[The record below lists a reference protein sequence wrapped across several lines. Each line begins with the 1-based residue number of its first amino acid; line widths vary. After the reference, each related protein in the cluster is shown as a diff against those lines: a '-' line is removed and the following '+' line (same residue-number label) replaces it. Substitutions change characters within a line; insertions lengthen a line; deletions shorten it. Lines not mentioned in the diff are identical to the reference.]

1 MSNARGV
8 NARGALGRY
17 GEELAARRLT
27 EAGMTVLE
35 RNWRCGRTGEID
47 IVARDG
53 DALVVCEVK
62 TRRAGAFEHP
72 MAAVTPTKADRLR
85 GLARTLAAGT
95 RRGPTGRRPH
105 RRRGRRPPRAR
116 RTRRGAR
123 TGGGLMGFA
132 RTCSVALVGVEGVIV
147 EVQAD
152 LEPGV
157 AAFTLV
163 GLPDKS
169 LTESKDRVRAA
180 VVNSGAE
187 WPQKKLTV
195 GLSPASV
202 PKAGSGFDL
211 AVACAVL
218 GASER
223 IDPRMLSD
231 IVMIGELGL
240 DGRVRPVRG
249 ILPAVLAAAEAGYE
263 QVVVPECAAAEASL
277 VPGVS
282 VLGVRTLRQLIAVL
296 ADEPVPDEEP
306 DEGRPDPLMAGLRLP
321 GTGAA
326 TGMHTVGAA
335 QQDQGH
341 DLADVVGQLAAR
353 TAVEVAAA
361 GGHHLF
367 LEGPPGAGKTML
379 AERLPAIL
387 PSLAKEES
395 LEVTAVHSV
404 AGLLPAGKP
413 LVDVPPYCA
422 PHHSAT
428 MQALVGGGQGV
439 ARPGAVS
446 LAHRG
451 VLFLDETP
459 EFSSQALDALR
470 QPLEAGHVVIA
481 RSAGVV
487 RFPAKF
493 LMVLAANPCPCGR
506 FSRTDDLCECPPA
519 AIRRYQ
525 ARLSGPLLDRVDL
538 RVEVDRVTRSEL
550 SQSAARG
557 ESTAVVA
564 ERVRAARERAA
575 LRLAGTLWR
584 TNSEVPG
591 RELRSRWHAAP
602 GAMDEAERSLERGLL
617 TARGLDRVLRVAW
630 TIADLVGHDR
640 PDAADVNLALQL
652 RTGVPRGM
660 PMAIGALT

>member
-1 MSNARGV
+1 
-8 NARGALGRY
+8 
-17 GEELAARRLT
+17 
-27 EAGMTVLE
+27 
-35 RNWRCGRTGEID
+35 
-47 IVARDG
+47 
-53 DALVVCEVK
+53 
-62 TRRAGAFEHP
+62 
-72 MAAVTPTKADRLR
+72 
-85 GLARTLAAGT
+85 
-95 RRGPTGRRPH
+95 
-105 RRRGRRPPRAR
+105 
-116 RTRRGAR
+116 
-123 TGGGLMGFA
+123 
-132 RTCSVALVGVEGVIV
+132 
-147 EVQAD
+147 
-152 LEPGV
+152 
-157 AAFTLV
+157 
-163 GLPDKS
+163 
-169 LTESKDRVRAA
+169 
-180 VVNSGAE
+180 
-187 WPQKKLTV
+187 
-195 GLSPASV
+195 
-202 PKAGSGFDL
+202 
-211 AVACAVL
+211 
-218 GASER
+218 
-223 IDPRMLSD
+223 
-231 IVMIGELGL
+231 
-240 DGRVRPVRG
+240 VRPVRG
-249 ILPAVLAAAEAGYE
+249 ILPAVLAAADAGYE

-282 VLGVRTLRQLIAVL
+282 VLGVRSLRQLIAIL

-306 DEGRPDPLMAGLRLP
+306 DEPGRPDPLLAGLRVP

-326 TGMHTVGAA
+326 TGMHSMGAA

-341 DLADVVGQLAAR
+341 DLADVVGQLSAR
-353 TAVEVAAA
+353 TAVEVSAA

-379 AERLPAIL
+379 AERLPAVL
-387 PSLAKEES
+387 PELTRQES

-404 AGLLPAGKP
+404 AGLLPPGKP
-413 LVDVPPYCA
+413 LVGAAPYCA

-428 MQALVGGGQGV
+428 MQALVGGGVGV

-446 LAHRG
+446 LSHRG

-506 FSRTDDLCECPPA
+506 FSQTDDFCECPPA

-550 SQSAARG
+550 TGLGARG

-564 ERVRAARERAA
+564 ARVRAARERAA
-575 LRLAGTLWR
+575 ARLVGTPWR

-591 RELRSRWHAAP
+591 RELRSRWHAVS
-602 GAMDEAERSLERGLL
+602 GAMDEAERNLERGVL

-630 TIADLVGHDR
+630 TVADLVGHDR
-640 PDAADVNLALQL
+640 PDATDVALALQL
-652 RTGVPRGM
+652 RTGVPRGV

>member
-1 MSNARGV
+1 
-8 NARGALGRY
+8 
-17 GEELAARRLT
+17 
-27 EAGMTVLE
+27 
-35 RNWRCGRTGEID
+35 
-47 IVARDG
+47 
-53 DALVVCEVK
+53 
-62 TRRAGAFEHP
+62 
-72 MAAVTPTKADRLR
+72 
-85 GLARTLAAGT
+85 
-95 RRGPTGRRPH
+95 
-105 RRRGRRPPRAR
+105 
-116 RTRRGAR
+116 
-123 TGGGLMGFA
+123 MGFA
-132 RTCSVALVGVEGVIV
+132 RTCSVALVGVEGVVV

-169 LTESKDRVRAA
+169 LTESRDRVRAA
-180 VVNSGAE
+180 VVNSGGE

-223 IDPRMLSD
+223 IDPRVLAD

-249 ILPAVLAAAEAGYE
+249 ILPAVLAAADAGYE

-306 DEGRPDPLMAGLRLP
+306 DEPGRPDPLLAGLRVP

-326 TGMHTVGAA
+326 TGMHSSGAA
-335 QQDQGH
+335 QQDHGH
-341 DLADVVGQLAAR
+341 DLADVVGQISAR
-353 TAVEVAAA
+353 CAVEVAAA

-379 AERLPAIL
+379 AERLPAVL
-387 PSLAKEES
+387 PRLAREES

-404 AGLLPAGKP
+404 AGLLPPGKP
-413 LVDVPPYCA
+413 LIDVAPYCA

-428 MQALVGGGQGV
+428 MQALVGGGAGV

-446 LAHRG
+446 LSHRG

-459 EFSSQALDALR
+459 EFTSRALDALR

-506 FSRTDDLCECPPA
+506 FSQTDDFCECPPS

-538 RVEVDRVTRSEL
+538 RVQVDRVTRDQL
-550 SQSAARG
+550 AARGARG

-564 ERVRAARERAA
+564 DRVRAARERATM
-575 LRLAGTLWR
+575 RFAGTPWR
-584 TNSEVPG
+584 TNSDVPG
-591 RELRSRWHAAP
+591 RELRSRWHAVS
-602 GAMDEAERSLERGLL
+602 GAMDEAERNLERGVL

-630 TIADLVGHDR
+630 TVADLAGHDR
-640 PDAADVNLALQL
+640 PDATDVALALQL
-652 RTGVPRGM
+652 RTGVPRGV

>member
-1 MSNARGV
+1 
-8 NARGALGRY
+8 
-17 GEELAARRLT
+17 
-27 EAGMTVLE
+27 
-35 RNWRCGRTGEID
+35 
-47 IVARDG
+47 
-53 DALVVCEVK
+53 
-62 TRRAGAFEHP
+62 
-72 MAAVTPTKADRLR
+72 
-85 GLARTLAAGT
+85 
-95 RRGPTGRRPH
+95 
-105 RRRGRRPPRAR
+105 
-116 RTRRGAR
+116 
-123 TGGGLMGFA
+123 MGFA
-132 RTCSVALVGVEGVIV
+132 RTCSVALVGVEGVVV

-169 LTESKDRVRAA
+169 LTESRDRVRAA
-180 VVNSGAE
+180 VVNSGGE

-223 IDPRMLSD
+223 VDPRVLAD

-249 ILPAVLAAAEAGYE
+249 ILPAVLAAADAGYE
-263 QVVVPECAAAEASL
+263 QVVVPECTAAEASL

-282 VLGVRTLRQLIAVL
+282 VLGVRSLRQLIAVL
-296 ADEPVPDEEP
+296 ADEPVPEEAP
-306 DEGRPDPLMAGLRLP
+306 DEQGRPDPLLAGLRVP

-326 TGMHTVGAA
+326 TGMHCAGAA
-335 QQDQGH
+335 RHGRDHGH
-341 DLADVVGQLAAR
+341 DLADVVGQIPAR

-379 AERLPAIL
+379 AERLPALL
-387 PSLAKEES
+387 PRLGRTES

-404 AGLLPAGKP
+404 AGLLPPGKP
-413 LVDVPPYCA
+413 LIDVAPYCA

-428 MQALVGGGQGV
+428 MQALVGGGPGI

-446 LAHRG
+446 LSHRG
-451 VLFLDETP
+451 VLFLDEAP
-459 EFSSQALDALR
+459 EFGSRALDALR

-487 RFPAKF
+487 RFPAEF

-506 FSRTDDLCECPPA
+506 FSRRDTVCECPPA

-538 RVEVDRVTRSEL
+538 RVEVDPVTRADL
-550 SQSAARG
+550 MGGGARG
-557 ESTAVVA
+557 EPTRTVA
-564 ERVRAARERAA
+564 DRVRAARDRAA
-575 LRLAGTLWR
+575 ARLAGTPWR

-591 RELRSRWHAAP
+591 RELRSRWRAAS
-602 GAMDEAERSLERGLL
+602 GAMDEAERHLERGVV

-630 TIADLVGHDR
+630 TVADLVGHER
-640 PDAADVNLALQL
+640 PDATDVALALQL
-652 RTGVPRGM
+652 RTGIPRGV
-660 PMAIGALT
+660 PMALGVSA

>member
-1 MSNARGV
+1 
-8 NARGALGRY
+8 
-17 GEELAARRLT
+17 
-27 EAGMTVLE
+27 
-35 RNWRCGRTGEID
+35 
-47 IVARDG
+47 
-53 DALVVCEVK
+53 
-62 TRRAGAFEHP
+62 
-72 MAAVTPTKADRLR
+72 
-85 GLARTLAAGT
+85 
-95 RRGPTGRRPH
+95 
-105 RRRGRRPPRAR
+105 
-116 RTRRGAR
+116 
-123 TGGGLMGFA
+123 MGFA
-132 RTCSVALVGVEGVIV
+132 RTCSVALVGVEGVVV
-147 EVQAD
+147 EVQAG

-169 LTESKDRVRAA
+169 LTESRDRVRAA
-180 VVNSGAE
+180 VVNSGGE

-218 GASER
+218 GAAER
-223 IDPRMLSD
+223 IDPRVLAD

-249 ILPAVLAAAEAGYE
+249 ILPAVLAAADAGYD

-282 VLGVRTLRQLIAVL
+282 VLGVRSLRQLVAVL
-296 ADEPVPDEEP
+296 TEEPVPEEEP
-306 DEGRPDPLMAGLRLP
+306 GEQGRPGPLLAGLRVP

-326 TGMHTVGAA
+326 TGMHSVGAA
-335 QQDQGH
+335 QHEPDH
-341 DLADVVGQLAAR
+341 DLADVVGQTSAR

-361 GGHHLF
+361 GGHHLL

-379 AERLPAIL
+379 AERLPAVL
-387 PSLAKEES
+387 PRLTREES

-404 AGLLPAGKP
+404 AGLLPPGKP
-413 LVDVPPYCA
+413 LIDVAPYCA

-428 MQALVGGGQGV
+428 MQSLVGGGPGI

-451 VLFLDETP
+451 VLFLDEAP
-459 EFSSQALDALR
+459 EFHSQTLDALR
-470 QPLEAGHVVIA
+470 QPLESGHVVIA

-487 RFPAKF
+487 RFPARF

-506 FSRTDDLCECPPA
+506 FSQRDSLCECPPS

-525 ARLSGPLLDRVDL
+525 SRLSGPLLDRVDL
-538 RVEVDRVTRSEL
+538 RVEVDPVTRAQL
-550 SQSAARG
+550 TDPHARG
-557 ESTAVVA
+557 ESTATVA
-564 ERVRAARERAA
+564 GRVRTARERAA
-575 LRLAGTLWR
+575 ARLAGTPWR

-591 RELRSRWHAAP
+591 RELRSRYHPVP
-602 GAMDEAERSLERGLL
+602 GAMDEAERSLERGVL
-617 TARGLDRVLRVAW
+617 TARGIDRVLRVAW
-630 TIADLVGHDR
+630 TVADLVGHDR
-640 PDAADVNLALQL
+640 PDATDVAVALQL
-652 RTGVPRGM
+652 RTGVPRGV

>member
-1 MSNARGV
+1 
-8 NARGALGRY
+8 
-17 GEELAARRLT
+17 
-27 EAGMTVLE
+27 
-35 RNWRCGRTGEID
+35 
-47 IVARDG
+47 
-53 DALVVCEVK
+53 
-62 TRRAGAFEHP
+62 
-72 MAAVTPTKADRLR
+72 
-85 GLARTLAAGT
+85 
-95 RRGPTGRRPH
+95 
-105 RRRGRRPPRAR
+105 
-116 RTRRGAR
+116 
-123 TGGGLMGFA
+123 MGFA
-132 RTCSVALVGVEGVIV
+132 RTCSVALVGVEGVVV

-169 LTESKDRVRAA
+169 LTESRDRVRAA
-180 VVNSGAE
+180 VVNSGGE

-218 GASER
+218 GAAER
-223 IDPRMLSD
+223 IDPRVLAD

-249 ILPAVLAAAEAGYE
+249 ILPAVLAAADAGYE

-282 VLGVRTLRQLIAVL
+282 VLGVRSLRQLIAVL
-296 ADEPVPDEEP
+296 ADEPVPAEEP
-306 DEGRPDPLMAGLRLP
+306 DQQGRPDPLLAGLRVP

-326 TGMHTVGAA
+326 TGMRSVGAA
-335 QQDQGH
+335 QQDAGH
-341 DLADVVGQLAAR
+341 DLADVVGQISAR
-353 TAVEVAAA
+353 TAVEVSAA

-379 AERLPAIL
+379 AERLPAVL
-387 PSLAKEES
+387 PPLTRQDS

-404 AGLLPAGKP
+404 AGLLPPGKP
-413 LVDVPPYCA
+413 LIDVAPYCA

-428 MQALVGGGQGV
+428 MQALVGGGPGV

-451 VLFLDETP
+451 VLFLDEAP
-459 EFSSQALDALR
+459 EFSGHTLDALR

-487 RFPAKF
+487 RFPARF

-506 FSRTDDLCECPPA
+506 FSQRDILCECPPS

-538 RVEVDRVTRSEL
+538 RVEVDPVSRSEL
-550 SQSAARG
+550 AHRGAGG
-557 ESTAVVA
+557 ESTATVA
-564 ERVRAARERAA
+564 ARVLAARERAA
-575 LRLAGTLWR
+575 ARLAGTPWR

-591 RELRSRWHAAP
+591 RELRSRWQAAG
-602 GAMDEAERSLERGLL
+602 GAMDEAERNLERGVL
-617 TARGLDRVLRVAW
+617 TVRGLDRVLRVAW
-630 TIADLVGHDR
+630 TVADLVGHDR
-640 PDAADVNLALQL
+640 PDATDVALALQL
-652 RTGVPRGM
+652 RTGVPRGV

>member
-1 MSNARGV
+1 
-8 NARGALGRY
+8 
-17 GEELAARRLT
+17 
-27 EAGMTVLE
+27 
-35 RNWRCGRTGEID
+35 
-47 IVARDG
+47 
-53 DALVVCEVK
+53 
-62 TRRAGAFEHP
+62 
-72 MAAVTPTKADRLR
+72 
-85 GLARTLAAGT
+85 
-95 RRGPTGRRPH
+95 
-105 RRRGRRPPRAR
+105 
-116 RTRRGAR
+116 
-123 TGGGLMGFA
+123 MGFA
-132 RTCSVALVGVEGVIV
+132 RTCSVALVGVEGVVV

-169 LTESKDRVRAA
+169 LTESRDRVRAA
-180 VVNSGAE
+180 VVNSGGE

-223 IDPRMLSD
+223 IDPRVLAD

-249 ILPAVLAAAEAGYE
+249 ILPAVLAAADSGYE

-282 VLGVRTLRQLIAVL
+282 VLGVRSLRQLIAIL
-296 ADEPVPDEEP
+296 ADEPVPHEEP
-306 DEGRPDPLMAGLRLP
+306 DEPGRPDPLLAGLRVP

-326 TGMHTVGAA
+326 TGMHSAGAA
-335 QQDQGH
+335 QQDHGH
-341 DLADVVGQLAAR
+341 DLADVVGQMSAR

-379 AERLPAIL
+379 AERLPAVL
-387 PSLAKEES
+387 PRLAREES

-404 AGLLPAGKP
+404 AGLLPPGKP
-413 LVDVPPYCA
+413 LIDVAPYCA

-428 MQALVGGGQGV
+428 MQALVGGGPGI

-446 LAHRG
+446 LSHRG

-459 EFSSQALDALR
+459 EFNTQALDALR

-506 FSRTDDLCECPPA
+506 FSQTDDFCECPPS

-538 RVEVDRVTRSEL
+538 RVQVDRVTRDQL
-550 SQSAARG
+550 AQRDARG
-557 ESTAVVA
+557 ESTQVVA
-564 ERVRAARERAA
+564 DRVRAARERAA
-575 LRLAGTLWR
+575 TRFAGTPWR
-584 TNSEVPG
+584 TNSDVPG
-591 RELRSRWHAAP
+591 RELRSRWHAVS
-602 GAMDEAERSLERGLL
+602 GAMDGAERNLERGVL

-630 TIADLVGHDR
+630 TVADLVGHDR
-640 PDAADVNLALQL
+640 PDATDVALALQL
-652 RTGVPRGM
+652 RTGVPRGV

>member
-1 MSNARGV
+1 
-8 NARGALGRY
+8 
-17 GEELAARRLT
+17 
-27 EAGMTVLE
+27 
-35 RNWRCGRTGEID
+35 
-47 IVARDG
+47 
-53 DALVVCEVK
+53 
-62 TRRAGAFEHP
+62 
-72 MAAVTPTKADRLR
+72 
-85 GLARTLAAGT
+85 
-95 RRGPTGRRPH
+95 
-105 RRRGRRPPRAR
+105 
-116 RTRRGAR
+116 
-123 TGGGLMGFA
+123 MGFA
-132 RTCSVALVGVEGVIV
+132 RTCAVALVGVEGVVV

-169 LTESKDRVRAA
+169 LTESRDRVRAA
-180 VVNSGAE
+180 VVNSGGE

-223 IDPRMLSD
+223 IDPRVLAD

-249 ILPAVLAAAEAGYE
+249 ILPAVLAAADAGYE
-263 QVVVPECAAAEASL
+263 QVVVPECAVAEASL

-282 VLGVRTLRQLIAVL
+282 VLGIRSLRQLIAVL
-296 ADEPVPDEEP
+296 ADEPVPEEEP
-306 DEGRPDPLMAGLRLP
+306 DELGRPDPLLAGLRVP

-326 TGMHTVGAA
+326 TGMHSLGAA
-335 QQDQGH
+335 QHEHDY
-341 DLADVVGQLAAR
+341 DLADVVGQTSAR

-379 AERLPAIL
+379 AERLPAVL
-387 PSLAKEES
+387 PPLRREES

-404 AGLLPAGKP
+404 AGLLPPGKP
-413 LVDVPPYCA
+413 LIDVAPYCA

-428 MQALVGGGQGV
+428 MQSLVGGGPGI

-451 VLFLDETP
+451 VLFLDEAP
-459 EFSSQALDALR
+459 EFHSQTLDALR

-487 RFPAKF
+487 RFPARF

-506 FSRTDDLCECPPA
+506 FSQRDSLCDCPPS

-538 RVEVDRVTRSEL
+538 RVEVDPVTRAQLAEPGT
-550 SQSAARG
+550 RG
-557 ESTAVVA
+557 ESTATVA
-564 ERVRAARERAA
+564 DRVRAARERAA
-575 LRLAGTLWR
+575 ARLAGTPWR
-584 TNSEVPG
+584 TNSEIPG
-591 RELRSRWHAAP
+591 RDLRGRWHARP
-602 GAMDEAERSLERGLL
+602 GAMDDAERNLERGVL

-630 TIADLVGHDR
+630 TVADLVGHDR
-640 PDAADVNLALQL
+640 PDATDVALALQL
-652 RTGVPRGM
+652 RTGVPRGV

>member
-1 MSNARGV
+1 
-8 NARGALGRY
+8 
-17 GEELAARRLT
+17 
-27 EAGMTVLE
+27 
-35 RNWRCGRTGEID
+35 
-47 IVARDG
+47 
-53 DALVVCEVK
+53 
-62 TRRAGAFEHP
+62 
-72 MAAVTPTKADRLR
+72 MA
-85 GLARTLAAGT
+85 
-95 RRGPTGRRPH
+95 
-105 RRRGRRPPRAR
+105 
-116 RTRRGAR
+116 
-123 TGGGLMGFA
+123 FA
-132 RTCSVALVGVEGVIV
+132 RTCSVALVGVEGVVV

-169 LTESKDRVRAA
+169 LTESRDRVRAA
-180 VVNSGAE
+180 VVNSGTA
-187 WPQKKLTV
+187 WPSKKLTV

-218 GASER
+218 GAAER
-223 IDPRMLSD
+223 IDPRVLAD

-249 ILPAVLAAAEAGYE
+249 ILPAVLAAADAGYE
-263 QVVVPECAAAEASL
+263 QVVVPECAAAEAAL

-282 VLGVRTLRQLIAVL
+282 VLGVRSLRQLIAVL
-296 ADEPVPDEEP
+296 TEEPVPDETP
-306 DEGRPDPLMAGLRLP
+306 DEQGRPDPLLAGLRVP

-326 TGMHTVGAA
+326 TGMHSIGATHH
-335 QQDQGH
+335 DHDH
-341 DLADVVGQLAAR
+341 DLADVVGQISAR

-379 AERLPAIL
+379 AERLPAVL
-387 PSLAKEES
+387 PRLTREAS

-404 AGLLPAGKP
+404 AGLLPPGKP
-413 LVDVPPYCA
+413 LIDVAPYCA

-428 MQALVGGGQGV
+428 MQSLVGGGPGA

-451 VLFLDETP
+451 VLFLDEAP
-459 EFSSQALDALR
+459 EFHSQTLDALR
-470 QPLEAGHVVIA
+470 QPLESGHVVIA

-487 RFPAKF
+487 RFPARF

-506 FSRTDDLCECPPA
+506 LSLRDSLCECPPS

-525 ARLSGPLLDRVDL
+525 SRLSGPLLDRVDL
-538 RVEVDRVTRSEL
+538 RVEVDPVTRAQLTEPG
-550 SQSAARG
+550 ARG
-557 ESTAVVA
+557 ESTATVA
-564 ERVRAARERAA
+564 DRVRQARERAA
-575 LRLAGTLWR
+575 TRLTGTPWR

-591 RELRSRWHAAP
+591 RELRSRYHAAA
-602 GAMDEAERSLERGLL
+602 GAMDEAERNLERGVL
-617 TARGLDRVLRVAW
+617 TARGIDRVLRVAW
-630 TIADLVGHDR
+630 TVADLVGHDR
-640 PDAADVNLALQL
+640 PDATDVALALQL
-652 RTGVPRGM
+652 RTGVPRGV

>member
-1 MSNARGV
+1 
-8 NARGALGRY
+8 
-17 GEELAARRLT
+17 
-27 EAGMTVLE
+27 
-35 RNWRCGRTGEID
+35 
-47 IVARDG
+47 
-53 DALVVCEVK
+53 
-62 TRRAGAFEHP
+62 
-72 MAAVTPTKADRLR
+72 MA
-85 GLARTLAAGT
+85 
-95 RRGPTGRRPH
+95 
-105 RRRGRRPPRAR
+105 
-116 RTRRGAR
+116 
-123 TGGGLMGFA
+123 FA
-132 RTCSVALVGVEGVIV
+132 RTCSVALVGVEGVVV

-169 LTESKDRVRAA
+169 LSESRDRVRAA

-218 GASER
+218 GAAER
-223 IDPRMLSD
+223 IDPRVLAD

-249 ILPAVLAAAEAGYE
+249 ILPAVLAAADAGYD
-263 QVVVPECAAAEASL
+263 QVVVPECAAAEAAL

-282 VLGVRTLRQLIAVL
+282 VLGVRSLRQLIAVL
-296 ADEPVPDEEP
+296 AEEPVPEEAP
-306 DEGRPDPLMAGLRLP
+306 DEPGRPDPLLAGLRVP

-326 TGMHTVGAA
+326 TGMHSLGAA
-335 QQDQGH
+335 QHESEH
-341 DLADVVGQLAAR
+341 DLADVIGQTAAR

-379 AERLPAIL
+379 AERLPAVL
-387 PSLAKEES
+387 PRLTREES

-404 AGLLPAGKP
+404 AGLLPPGKP
-413 LVDVPPYCA
+413 LIDVAPYCA

-428 MQALVGGGQGV
+428 MQSLVGGGPGI

-451 VLFLDETP
+451 VLFLDEAP
-459 EFSSQALDALR
+459 EFHSQNLDALR
-470 QPLEAGHVVIA
+470 QPLESGHVVIA

-487 RFPAKF
+487 RFPARF

-506 FSRTDDLCECPPA
+506 FSQRDALCECPPS

-538 RVEVDRVTRSEL
+538 RVEVDPVSRAQLT
-550 SQSAARG
+550 APGARG
-557 ESTAVVA
+557 ESTATVA
-564 ERVRAARERAA
+564 DRVRQARERTAA
-575 LRLAGTLWR
+575 RLAGTPWR

-591 RELRSRWHAAP
+591 RELRSRFQAVT
-602 GAMDEAERSLERGLL
+602 GAMDEAERSLERGVL
-617 TARGLDRVLRVAW
+617 TARGIDRVLRVAW
-630 TIADLVGHDR
+630 TVADLVGHDR
-640 PDAADVNLALQL
+640 PDAADVALALHL
-652 RTGVPRGM
+652 RTGVPRGV
-660 PMAIGALT
+660 PTAIGALT

>member
-1 MSNARGV
+1 
-8 NARGALGRY
+8 
-17 GEELAARRLT
+17 
-27 EAGMTVLE
+27 
-35 RNWRCGRTGEID
+35 
-47 IVARDG
+47 
-53 DALVVCEVK
+53 
-62 TRRAGAFEHP
+62 
-72 MAAVTPTKADRLR
+72 
-85 GLARTLAAGT
+85 
-95 RRGPTGRRPH
+95 
-105 RRRGRRPPRAR
+105 
-116 RTRRGAR
+116 
-123 TGGGLMGFA
+123 MGFA
-132 RTCSVALVGVEGVIV
+132 RTCAVTLVGVEGVVV

-169 LTESKDRVRAA
+169 LTESRDRVRAA
-180 VVNSGAE
+180 VVNSGGE

-202 PKAGSGFDL
+202 PKAGSGFDI

-218 GASER
+218 GAAER
-223 IDPRMLSD
+223 IDPRVLAD
-231 IVMIGELGL
+231 LVMIGELGL

-249 ILPAVLAAAEAGYE
+249 ILPAVLAAADAGYE
-263 QVVVPECAAAEASL
+263 QVVVPECSAAEASL

-282 VLGVRTLRQLIAVL
+282 VLGIRSLRQLIAVL
-296 ADEPVPDEEP
+296 TDEPVPEETEEP
-306 DEGRPDPLMAGLRLP
+306 PGPEPLLAGLRAP
-321 GTGAA
+321 GTGADIGIHA
-326 TGMHTVGAA
+326 GGAH
-335 QQDQGH
+335 DHGH
-341 DLADVVGQLAAR
+341 DLADVVGQRSAR

-379 AERLPAIL
+379 AERLPSIL
-387 PSLAKEES
+387 PPLDRQAS

-404 AGLLPAGKP
+404 AGLLPPGKP
-413 LVDVPPYCA
+413 LIDTAPYCA

-428 MQALVGGGQGV
+428 MQALVGGGPGT

-446 LAHRG
+446 LSHRG

-459 EFSSQALDALR
+459 EFSSRALDALR

-487 RFPAKF
+487 RFPARF

-506 FSRTDDLCECPPA
+506 FSQTNDRCDCPPS

-538 RVEVDRVTRSEL
+538 RVEVDRVTRTEL
-550 SQSAARG
+550 TAAGVRG
-557 ESTAVVA
+557 ETTATVA
-564 ERVRAARERAA
+564 DRVRAARDRAA
-575 LRLAGTLWR
+575 TRLTGTPWR
-584 TNSEVPG
+584 SNSEIPG
-591 RELRSRWHAAP
+591 RELRSRWRAAP
-602 GAMDEAERSLERGLL
+602 GAMDDAERSLERGVL

-630 TIADLVGHDR
+630 TVADLAGHDR
-640 PDAADVNLALQL
+640 PDATDVALALQL
-652 RTGVPRGM
+652 RTGVPRGV
-660 PMAIGALT
+660 PMAIGAAV

>member
-1 MSNARGV
+1 
-8 NARGALGRY
+8 
-17 GEELAARRLT
+17 
-27 EAGMTVLE
+27 
-35 RNWRCGRTGEID
+35 
-47 IVARDG
+47 
-53 DALVVCEVK
+53 
-62 TRRAGAFEHP
+62 
-72 MAAVTPTKADRLR
+72 MA
-85 GLARTLAAGT
+85 
-95 RRGPTGRRPH
+95 
-105 RRRGRRPPRAR
+105 
-116 RTRRGAR
+116 
-123 TGGGLMGFA
+123 FA
-132 RTCSVALVGVEGVIV
+132 RTCSVALVGVEGVVV

-180 VVNSGAE
+180 VVNSGAA

-202 PKAGSGFDL
+202 PKSGSGFDL
-211 AVACAVL
+211 AVAAAVL
-218 GASER
+218 GAAER
-223 IDPRMLSD
+223 IDPRVLAD

-249 ILPAVLAAAEAGYE
+249 VLPAVLAAADAGYE

-282 VLGVRTLRQLIAVL
+282 VLGVRSLRQLIAVL
-296 ADEPVPDEEP
+296 ADEPVPDEER
-306 DEGRPDPLMAGLRLP
+306 DEQGRPDPLMAGLRVP

-326 TGMHTVGAA
+326 TGMHSVGAA
-335 QQDQGH
+335 QHDHGH
-341 DLADVVGQLAAR
+341 DLADVVGQTSAR

-387 PSLAKEES
+387 PRLGRQES

-404 AGLLPAGKP
+404 AGLLPPGKP
-413 LVDVPPYCA
+413 LIDVAPYCA

-428 MQALVGGGQGV
+428 MQALVGGGPGI

-446 LAHRG
+446 LSHRG

-459 EFSSQALDALR
+459 EFNSQALDALR

-506 FSRTDDLCECPPA
+506 FSQRDDLCECPPSA
-519 AIRRYQ
+519 VRRYQ

-538 RVEVDRVTRSEL
+538 RVEVDRVTRAQL
-550 SQSAARG
+550 TAGARG
-557 ESTAVVA
+557 EATAAVA
-564 ERVRAARERAA
+564 DRVRAARGRAA
-575 LRLAGTLWR
+575 ERLAGTPWR

-591 RELRSRWHAAP
+591 RELRSRWHAMP
-602 GAMDEAERSLERGLL
+602 GAMDEAERNLERGVL

-630 TIADLVGHDR
+630 TVADLVGHDR
-640 PDAADVNLALQL
+640 PDATDVALALQL
-652 RTGVPRGM
+652 RTGVPRGV
-660 PMAIGALT
+660 PMALGALT

>member
-1 MSNARGV
+1 
-8 NARGALGRY
+8 
-17 GEELAARRLT
+17 
-27 EAGMTVLE
+27 
-35 RNWRCGRTGEID
+35 
-47 IVARDG
+47 
-53 DALVVCEVK
+53 
-62 TRRAGAFEHP
+62 
-72 MAAVTPTKADRLR
+72 
-85 GLARTLAAGT
+85 
-95 RRGPTGRRPH
+95 
-105 RRRGRRPPRAR
+105 
-116 RTRRGAR
+116 
-123 TGGGLMGFA
+123 MGFA
-132 RTCSVALVGVEGVIV
+132 RTCSVALVGVEGVVV

-202 PKAGSGFDL
+202 PKAGSGFDV

-223 IDPRMLSD
+223 IDPRVLSD

-249 ILPAVLAAAEAGYE
+249 VLPAVLAAAEAGYE
-263 QVVVPECAAAEASL
+263 QVVVPECSAAEASL

-306 DEGRPDPLMAGLRLP
+306 DEGRPDPLLAGLRMP

-326 TGMHTVGAA
+326 TGMHTTGAA

-387 PSLAKEES
+387 PELGREES
-395 LEVTAVHSV
+395 LEVTAVHSI
-404 AGLLPAGKP
+404 AGLLPVGKP
-413 LVDVPPYCA
+413 LVDTAPYCA

-428 MQALVGGGQGV
+428 MQALVGGGQGI

-506 FSRTDDLCECPPA
+506 FSRTDDLCECPPSS
-519 AIRRYQ
+519 IRRYQ

-538 RVEVDRVTRSEL
+538 RVEIDRVTRSEL
-550 SQSAARG
+550 TQRGARG
-557 ESTAVVA
+557 ESTATVA
-564 ERVRAARERAA
+564 ARVRAARERAA
-575 LRLAGTLWR
+575 LRLAGTPWR
-584 TNSEVPG
+584 TNSEIPG

-602 GAMDEAERSLERGLL
+602 GAMDEAERSLERGIL

-630 TIADLVGHDR
+630 TISDLVGHER

-652 RTGVPRGM
+652 RTGVPRGV
-660 PMAIGALT
+660 PMAIGALV

>member
-1 MSNARGV
+1 
-8 NARGALGRY
+8 
-17 GEELAARRLT
+17 
-27 EAGMTVLE
+27 
-35 RNWRCGRTGEID
+35 
-47 IVARDG
+47 
-53 DALVVCEVK
+53 
-62 TRRAGAFEHP
+62 
-72 MAAVTPTKADRLR
+72 MA
-85 GLARTLAAGT
+85 
-95 RRGPTGRRPH
+95 
-105 RRRGRRPPRAR
+105 
-116 RTRRGAR
+116 
-123 TGGGLMGFA
+123 FA
-132 RTCSVALVGVEGVIV
+132 RTCSVALVGVEGVVV

-180 VVNSGAE
+180 VVNSGAA

-202 PKAGSGFDL
+202 PKSGSGFDL
-211 AVACAVL
+211 AVAAAVL
-218 GASER
+218 GAAER
-223 IDPRMLSD
+223 VDPRVLAD

-249 ILPAVLAAAEAGYE
+249 VLPAVLAAADAGYE

-282 VLGVRTLRQLIAVL
+282 VLGVRSLRQLIAVL
-296 ADEPVPDEEP
+296 ADEPVPEEEQDEQ
-306 DEGRPDPLMAGLRLP
+306 GRPDPLLAGLRVP

-326 TGMHTVGAA
+326 TGMHSIGAEH
-335 QQDQGH
+335 DHGH
-341 DLADVVGQLAAR
+341 DLADVVGQTSAR

-387 PSLAKEES
+387 PRLGRQES

-404 AGLLPAGKP
+404 AGLLPPGKP
-413 LVDVPPYCA
+413 LIDVAPYCA

-428 MQALVGGGQGV
+428 MQALVGGGQGI

-446 LAHRG
+446 LSHRG

-506 FSRTDDLCECPPA
+506 FSQRDDLCECPPS

-538 RVEVDRVTRSEL
+538 RVEVDRVTRTEL
-550 SQSAARG
+550 TAVGARG
-557 ESTAVVA
+557 ESTATVA
-564 ERVRAARERAA
+564 DRVRAARERAGE
-575 LRLAGTLWR
+575 RLAGTPWC

-591 RELRSRWHAAP
+591 RELRSRWYAVS
-602 GAMDEAERSLERGLL
+602 GAMDEAERNLERGVL

-630 TIADLVGHDR
+630 TVADLVGHDR
-640 PDAADVNLALQL
+640 PDATDVALALQL
-652 RTGVPRGM
+652 RTGVPRGV

>member
-1 MSNARGV
+1 
-8 NARGALGRY
+8 
-17 GEELAARRLT
+17 
-27 EAGMTVLE
+27 
-35 RNWRCGRTGEID
+35 
-47 IVARDG
+47 
-53 DALVVCEVK
+53 
-62 TRRAGAFEHP
+62 
-72 MAAVTPTKADRLR
+72 MA
-85 GLARTLAAGT
+85 
-95 RRGPTGRRPH
+95 
-105 RRRGRRPPRAR
+105 
-116 RTRRGAR
+116 
-123 TGGGLMGFA
+123 FA
-132 RTCSVALVGVEGVIV
+132 RTCSVALVGVEGVVV

-169 LTESKDRVRAA
+169 LSESRDRVRAA
-180 VVNSGAE
+180 VVNSGGS
-187 WPQKKLTV
+187 WPSKKLTV

-218 GASER
+218 GAAER
-223 IDPRMLSD
+223 IDPRVLAD

-249 ILPAVLAAAEAGYE
+249 ILPAVLAAADAGYE

-282 VLGVRTLRQLIAVL
+282 VLGIRSLRQLIAVL

-306 DEGRPDPLMAGLRLP
+306 DEPGRPDSLRAGLRAL
-321 GTGAA
+321 GAGAA
-326 TGMHTVGAA
+326 TGMQGVGVAHH
-335 QQDQGH
+335 DH
-341 DLADVVGQLAAR
+341 DLADVVGQRSAR

-379 AERLPAIL
+379 AERLPAVL
-387 PSLAKEES
+387 PRLGREES

-404 AGLLPAGKP
+404 AGLLPPGKP
-413 LVDVPPYCA
+413 LIDVAPYCA

-428 MQALVGGGQGV
+428 MQSLVGGGQGI

-451 VLFLDETP
+451 VLFLDEVP
-459 EFSSQALDALR
+459 EFRSQALDALR
-470 QPLEAGHVVIA
+470 QPLESGHVVIA

-487 RFPAKF
+487 RFPARF

-506 FSRTDDLCECPPA
+506 FSQRDMLCECPPSMV
-519 AIRRYQ
+519 RRYQ

-538 RVEVDRVTRSEL
+538 RVEVDPVTRAEL
-550 SQSAARG
+550 TRPGARG
-557 ESTAVVA
+557 ESTAAVA
-564 ERVRAARERAA
+564 DRVREARDRAAAR
-575 LRLAGTLWR
+575 LMGTPWR

-591 RELRSRWHAAP
+591 RELRSRWQAAS
-602 GAMDEAERSLERGLL
+602 GALAEAERNLERGVL

-630 TIADLVGHDR
+630 TVADLAGHDR
-640 PDAADVNLALQL
+640 PDSGDVALALQL
-652 RTGVPRGM
+652 RTRVPRGV
-660 PMAIGALT
+660 PMVIGAPA

>member
-1 MSNARGV
+1 
-8 NARGALGRY
+8 
-17 GEELAARRLT
+17 
-27 EAGMTVLE
+27 
-35 RNWRCGRTGEID
+35 
-47 IVARDG
+47 
-53 DALVVCEVK
+53 
-62 TRRAGAFEHP
+62 
-72 MAAVTPTKADRLR
+72 
-85 GLARTLAAGT
+85 
-95 RRGPTGRRPH
+95 
-105 RRRGRRPPRAR
+105 
-116 RTRRGAR
+116 
-123 TGGGLMGFA
+123 MGFA
-132 RTCSVALVGVEGVIV
+132 RTCSVALVGVEGVVV

-152 LEPGV
+152 LEPGI

-169 LTESKDRVRAA
+169 LSESRDRVRAA
-180 VVNSGAE
+180 VVNSGGE

-202 PKAGSGFDL
+202 PKGGSGFDL

-223 IDPRMLSD
+223 IDPRVLPD

-249 ILPAVLAAAEAGYE
+249 VLPAVLAAADAGYE

-282 VLGVRTLRQLIAVL
+282 VLGVRSLRQLIAVL
-296 ADEPVPDEEP
+296 TDEPVPDEEP
-306 DEGRPDPLMAGLRLP
+306 DEQGRPDPLLAGLRMP

-326 TGMHTVGAA
+326 TGMHSMGAA
-335 QQDQGH
+335 QHDHGH
-341 DLADVVGQLAAR
+341 DLADVVGQLSAR
-353 TAVEVAAA
+353 TAVEIAAA

-379 AERLPAIL
+379 AERLPTIL
-387 PSLAKEES
+387 PPLGRQES

-404 AGLLPAGKP
+404 AGLLPPGKP
-413 LVDVPPYCA
+413 LIDVPPYCA

-428 MQALVGGGQGV
+428 MQSLVGGGQGV

-446 LAHRG
+446 LSHRG

-459 EFSSQALDALR
+459 EFSSRALDALR

-481 RSAGVV
+481 RTAGVV
-487 RFPAKF
+487 RFPARF

-506 FSRTDDLCECPPA
+506 FSQKGNSCECSTPM
-519 AIRRYQ
+519 IRRYQ

-538 RVEVDRVTRSEL
+538 RVEVDRVTRSALVE
-550 SQSAARG
+550 AGMRG
-557 ESTAVVA
+557 ESTSTVA
-564 ERVRAARERAA
+564 DRVRAARERTAA
-575 LRLAGTLWR
+575 RLAGTPWQ

-591 RELRSRWHAAP
+591 RELRSRWYASI
-602 GAMDEAERSLERGLL
+602 GAMDEAERGLERGLL

-640 PDAADVNLALQL
+640 PDATDVARALQL
-652 RTGVPRGM
+652 RTGVPRGA
-660 PMAIGALT
+660 PMVIGAMS